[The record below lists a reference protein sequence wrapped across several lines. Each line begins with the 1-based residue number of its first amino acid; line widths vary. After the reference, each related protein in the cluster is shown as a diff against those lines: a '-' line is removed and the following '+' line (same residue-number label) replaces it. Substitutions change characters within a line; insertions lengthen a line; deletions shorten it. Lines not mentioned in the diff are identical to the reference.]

1 MKYAF
6 SKLKIISNSHTREK
20 MKITLT
26 LGDIK
31 FLSVHENL
39 CKIHTKNHV
48 NVKESTLLKY
58 NKSETST
65 ERTRN

>member
-6 SKLKIISNSHTREK
+6 SKLKITSNSHTWGK

-39 CKIHTKNHV
+39 CKIHIKINV

-58 NKSETST
+58 NKSETCT
-65 ERTRN
+65 ERIRN